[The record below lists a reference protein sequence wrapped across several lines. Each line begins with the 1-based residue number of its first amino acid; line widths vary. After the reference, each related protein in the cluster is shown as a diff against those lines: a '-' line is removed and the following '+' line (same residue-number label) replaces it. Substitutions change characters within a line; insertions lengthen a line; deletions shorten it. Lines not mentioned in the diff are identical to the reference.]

1 MAEGKTKETGPR
13 VEAKQGESGPFLAGI
28 EALVGRTKRQK
39 WVIAAASLV
48 ALLAALSGAA
58 PPFAAA
64 AGWVL
69 VVIAAL
75 VAPARERLPEKA
87 TLARGIGQPA
97 SAAPTASALIL
108 AIPDPCLL
116 LTSDGRVL
124 DHNAAAS
131 ELFDRIEAGWPVSSL
146 LRAPEIAAALLQA
159 RRGGKAVRVDYFE
172 RVPIDRWFEAHI
184 APIDG
189 AERPGAAFLLLLHD
203 LTKQQ
208 RVERMRVD
216 FIANASHELRTPLAA
231 LAGFIE
237 TLQGPARDD
246 PQARARFLDI
256 MRTQA
261 KRMSR
266 LVDDLL
272 SLSRIELNA
281 HIRPSARVDL
291 DAVVAGVAD
300 SLTPLAS
307 AAGVKVEVA
316 RPDGPVSVAGDRD
329 ELAQVFQNLIENAIK
344 YGADGGRVEVIV
356 ETAESSGEVAVA
368 VRDHGPGIAA
378 EHLPRLTERFYRVD
392 VASSRE
398 KGGTGLGLAIVKHI
412 LNRHRGTLNIA
423 SEPGDGATFT
433 VCLPRLKEEG
443 TADSKSADRQAT
455 ASD

>member
-1 MAEGKTKETGPR
+1 MAERETKETAPPL
-13 VEAKQGESGPFLAGI
+13 EAKQGETGWFLAGL
-28 EALVGRTKRQK
+28 EALLARAKRRK
-39 WVIAAASLV
+39 WVIAAACFV
-48 ALLAALSGAA
+48 ALAGA
-58 PPFAAA
+58 FSAAA
-64 AGWVL
+64 ALFALALVL
-69 VVIAAL
+69 AAAL
-75 VAPARERLPEKA
+75 LSPARERLPEKA
-87 TLARGIGQPA
+87 MAARGIGHPA
-97 SAAPTASALIL
+97 AAAPTASALIL

-116 LTSDGRVL
+116 LSSDGRVL
-124 DHNAAAS
+124 NHNAAAS
-131 ELFDRIEAGWPVSSL
+131 ELFGRIEAGRPVSAL
-146 LRAPEIAAALLQA
+146 LRAPEIAAALRQA
-159 RRGGKAVRVDYFE
+159 QRGGEAVRVDYFE

-189 AERPGAAFLLLLHD
+189 AEGPGTAAFLLLLHD
-203 LTKQQ
+203 RTKQQ

-246 PQARARFLDI
+246 PEARARFLDI
-256 MRTQA
+256 MRAQA
-261 KRMSR
+261 QRMSR

-291 DAVVAGVAD
+291 AAVVAGVAD
-300 SLTPLAS
+300 SLTPLAT
-307 AAGVKVEVA
+307 AAGVKIEVA
-316 RPDGPVSVAGDRD
+316 RPDGPVPVAGDRD

-368 VRDHGPGIAA
+368 VRDHGPGIAP

-412 LNRHRGTLNIA
+412 LNRHRGTLHVA
-423 SEPGDGATFT
+423 STPGAGATFT
-433 VCLPRLKEEG
+433 VRLKL
-443 TADSKSADRQAT
+443 
-455 ASD
+455 SDDEAGRGKAIAG